1 MTEKPRAS
9 QVVVDPSPSMS
20 LQRMPAQS
28 RAYSPDE
35 DWTGVT
41 NPAARRRLQNR
52 LNQRAYRLRRQGQDK
67 RAAQAN
73 NAQPESTR
81 HGPTTAKAPAQHD
94 SMKCGLSELQH
105 LECTFAPPNIHELM
119 AQFERQAMARYVEGS
134 PRTDLLLNLSR
145 LNVLRAAYQ
154 NVVAIGMTAE
164 WMCQDST
171 ISIFSLASPHRRE
184 DGIPQSLQ
192 PTPLQ
197 RTVPHHPWLDV
208 FPIPQMRDNLI
219 RAGNDLDDDELCHD
233 LTAFWDTRS
242 SNATMLVWG
251 TPWDPENWEVTE
263 EFAKKWAFFLRGCP
277 EILISTNKWRARRSE
292 KPLVWKKVFG
302 TQ

>member
-1 MTEKPRAS
+1 
-9 QVVVDPSPSMS
+9 
-20 LQRMPAQS
+20 MPQQS
-28 RAYSPDE
+28 RAVSPDE

-52 LNQRAYRLRRQGQDK
+52 LNQRAYRLRRQARDK
-67 RAAQAN
+67 QAAQTSSV
-73 NAQPESTR
+73 QTESTSQC
-81 HGPTTAKAPAQHD
+81 HPTLIPTTAKAPEQHD
-94 SMKCGLSELQH
+94 AITCGLSEVQH
-105 LECTFAPPNIHELM
+105 LQCTFAPSNVHELM
-119 AQFERQAMARYVEGS
+119 TQFERRAMARYVEGS

-154 NVVAIGMTAE
+154 NVVAIGMTVE
-164 WMCQDST
+164 WMCGDST
-171 ISIFSLASPHRRE
+171 ISIFSLASPQLCE
-184 DGIPQSLQ
+184 DGIPRSLR

-208 FPIPQMRDNLI
+208 FPVPQLRDNLI
-219 RAGNDLDDDELCHD
+219 RAGKDLDDDELCHD

-263 EFAKKWAFFLRGCP
+263 DFARKWRFFLRGCP
-277 EILISTNKWRARRSE
+277 EILRSTNKWRAQRGE
-292 KPLVWKKVFG
+292 KPLIWRKVFG
-302 TQ
+302 SQ

>member
-1 MTEKPRAS
+1 
-9 QVVVDPSPSMS
+9 MS
-20 LQRMPAQS
+20 LQRMPQQS
-28 RAYSPDE
+28 RAYFPDE

-52 LNQRAYRLRRQGQDK
+52 LNQRAYRLRRQGRDK
-67 RAAQAN
+67 GAGQTN
-73 NAQPESTR
+73 SAQPASAGPR
-81 HGPTTAKAPAQHD
+81 HPTLVATTAKSPAQHD
-94 SMKCGLSELQH
+94 SITCGLSEVQH
-105 LECTFAPPNIHELM
+105 LECTFAPPNVHELM
-119 AQFERQAMARYVEGS
+119 TQFERRAMARYVEGS

-154 NVVAIGMTAE
+154 NVLAIGMTVE
-164 WMCQDST
+164 WMCRDST
-171 ISIFSLASPHRRE
+171 ISIFSLASPRGCE
-184 DGIPQSLQ
+184 DSIPHSLQ

-197 RTVPHHPWLDV
+197 RTVPHHPWLDI

-219 RAGNDLDDDELCHD
+219 RAGKDLDDDELCHD

-263 EFAKKWAFFLRGCP
+263 DFARKWRFFLRGCP
-277 EILISTNKWRARRSE
+277 EILLSTNKWRVRRGE
-292 KPLVWKKVFG
+292 KPLVWKKVFSSA
-302 TQ
+302 